1 LALSLLHKLFIFA
14 ALFFSMI
21 EFKRYKLDNGL
32 TVLVHEDKSSPLVA
46 FNLSFNVG
54 SRDESIEK
62 TGLAHLFEHL
72 MFSGSENVKDFDEI
86 MQLAGGENNAFT
98 NCDMTSFYDII
109 PAENI
114 ETVFWLESDRM
125 MSLNLNQRSLDIQKK
140 VVIEEFKETCL
151 NEPYGDMWHHL
162 TEMAYQQHPYMWPT
176 IGKEIDH
183 IEKVKLDESRT
194 FFNTYY
200 QPNNAILSVAG
211 NIKPEKVFAL
221 AQEWFSEI
229 PSRLVPERKYAP
241 EPIQQTKR
249 FKELSA
255 DVPLDTFFTAFHMCG
270 RNDPKYYA
278 TDLLSDILASG
289 RSSRFYQN
297 LYKGK
302 GLFSQ
307 IDAYISASFDPG
319 LLIIEGRPEKGVDL
333 ASASYAVWEELE
345 QIKKEGI
352 LKEELE
358 KVKNKAVSGLVLAEV
373 NILNKAI
380 NLAYYELLGGAEMI
394 NDQKANYQNVSAE
407 DIHMVANELFQK
419 SNECTLFYKAKSQN

>member
-1 LALSLLHKLFIFA
+1 
-14 ALFFSMI
+14 MI
-21 EFKRYKLDNGL
+21 DFKRYKLDNGL
-32 TVLVHEDKSSPLVA
+32 KILVHEDKSSPLVA

-54 SRDESIEK
+54 SRDETSDR
-62 TGLAHLFEHL
+62 TGMAHLFEHL

-162 TEMAYQQHPYMWPT
+162 TEMAYHQHPYKWPT

-183 IEKVKLDESRT
+183 VKKVALAESRK
-194 FFNTYY
+194 FFHTYY
-200 QPNNAILSVAG
+200 QPNNAILSIAG
-211 NIKPEKVFAL
+211 NIDPERVYSL
-221 AQEWFSEI
+221 AQEWFGEI
-229 PSRLVPERKYAP
+229 PSREVPLRMYRI
-241 EPIQQTKR
+241 EPVQEEKR
-249 FKELSA
+249 FKEIVA
-255 DVPLDTFFTAFHMCG
+255 EVPLNTFFTAFHMCG
-270 RNDPKYYA
+270 RNDPLYYA
-278 TDLLSDILASG
+278 SDLLSDIFASG
-289 RSSRFYQN
+289 RSSRFFQN

-319 LLIIEGRPEKGVDL
+319 LMIIEGRPEKGIDL
-333 ASASYAVWEELE
+333 SAASDAVWEEFEKLK
-345 QIKKEGI
+345 QDGI
-352 LKEELE
+352 TKDELE
-358 KVKNKAVSGLVLAEV
+358 KVKNKAVSGLVFAEV

-380 NLAYYELLGGAEMI
+380 NLAYYELLGDAEMI
-394 NDQKANYQNVSAE
+394 NQQKSNYQKVSAE
-407 DIHMVANELFQK
+407 EIHAAAKEILQE
-419 SNECTLFYKAKSQN
+419 SNECTLFYKAKLQN